1 MHYANFQENRKNFLR
16 VKHFPIEFLLQIRAK
31 MFFVLRCTMFSSWLQ
46 EKMLHWIVRLMIYEI
61 IALPTNLFTRLK
73 GVVGNWNLT
82 AIVDVRDVEYIN
94 AHIHKFNKLF
104 LALVNVK
111 CDFYPDVRVNI
122 SSNLNLW
129 EERAGIEIPSLTFWH
144 YHVILH
150 HAYVHRQWNVSMAR
164 LEKGKRKIEK
174 LDENQSISIRCVRNW
189 QGGKYESRGI

>member
-1 MHYANFQENRKNFLR
+1 MRKIFLSWKFNFSTILCTRKCIMQIFEENRKNFLC

-31 MFFVLRCTMFSSWLQ
+31 RFCSRCIMFSSWLQ
-46 EKMLHWIVRLMIYEI
+46 KNTIHWIVRLMIYEI
-61 IALPTNLFTRLK
+61 IALPTNLFTRLE

-111 CDFYPDVRVNI
+111 CDFYPVVRVNI

-129 EERAGIEIPSLTFWH
+129 EERAGASLTFWH

-150 HAYVHRQWNVSMAR
+150 HAYVHRQWTYPWQDWKK
-164 LEKGKRKIEK
+164 EKGKLK
-174 LDENQSISIRCVRNW
+174 N
-189 QGGKYESRGI
+189 